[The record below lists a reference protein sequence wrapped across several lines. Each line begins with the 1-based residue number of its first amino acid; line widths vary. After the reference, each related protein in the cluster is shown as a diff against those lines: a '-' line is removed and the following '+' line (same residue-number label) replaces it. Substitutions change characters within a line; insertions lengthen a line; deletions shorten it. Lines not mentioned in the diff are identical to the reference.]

1 MTKKVMILAGVVA
14 LASAGALRA
23 QQPVDAPSLFA
34 KTCASCH
41 GAKGTPSPAM
51 ARSMGI
57 PDFTSGALA
66 SIPDSVLKNT
76 IANGKGRMMPSY
88 KARLSAEQ
96 ITALVRYIRTFAR
109 HE

>member
-1 MTKKVMILAGVVA
+1 MTTRVLLLAGLFA

-23 QQPVDAPSLFA
+23 QQAVDAPSLFA

-41 GAKGTPSPAM
+41 GAKGSPSPAM
-51 ARSMGI
+51 AHSMGI
-57 PDFTSGALA
+57 PDFAGGALA

-76 IANGKGRMMPSY
+76 IADGKGRMMPSY

-96 ITALVRYIRTFAR
+96 IAALVRYIRTFGK

>member
-1 MTKKVMILAGVVA
+1 MTKRVMVLAGLFA

-23 QQPVDAPSLFA
+23 QQPVDGASLFA

-41 GAKGTPSPAM
+41 GAKGSPSPTM

-57 PDFTSGALA
+57 PDFASGALA

-88 KARLSAEQ
+88 KSRLTVEQ
-96 ITALVRYIRTFAR
+96 ITALVNYIRTFKQ
-109 HE
+109 